1 MAAKK
6 TKKPATKVTRAP
18 KANAYNP
25 HDSLIIQIG
34 VIVIIV
40 SGIALFAYAYAQYA
54 IK

>member
-1 MAAKK
+1 MAKKATKAAK
-6 TKKPATKVTRAP
+6 ATKAP
-18 KANAYNP
+18 KAKSYNP

>member
-1 MAAKK
+1 MAKKSTKKASPAKAAK
-6 TKKPATKVTRAP
+6 V
-18 KANAYNP
+18 KAYSP

-54 IK
+54 VK

>member
-6 TKKPATKVTRAP
+6 TKKATKVTKTQKVAS
-18 KANAYNP
+18 YNP